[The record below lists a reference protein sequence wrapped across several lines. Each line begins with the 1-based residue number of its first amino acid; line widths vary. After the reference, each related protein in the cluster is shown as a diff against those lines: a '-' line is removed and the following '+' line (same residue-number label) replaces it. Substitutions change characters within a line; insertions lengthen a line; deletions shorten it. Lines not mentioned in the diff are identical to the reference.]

1 MEIQVRT
8 NKSFIKD
15 LELVAAVGY
24 VDFCRVGLTYGSSR
38 ISAMLGDVWSD
49 VGKMKLRKLVDTS
62 LYEALVVST
71 RVIGLKLKSSS
82 ELRMR
87 FMRDL
92 SSES

>member
-8 NKSFIKD
+8 NKSLLKD

-49 VGKMKLRKLVDTS
+49 VGKMSCESLSTS
-62 LYEALVVST
+62 LL
-71 RVIGLKLKSSS
+71 RSSGGFHTS
-82 ELRMR
+82 DRSQVEKFKRIANAIYA
-87 FMRDL
+87 
-92 SSES
+92 